1 NYLSVAGMPLLAGR
15 LPNAPPGDAANL
27 AGPQPGQPVVPRE
40 VAVDRA
46 LAHALW
52 PDGNAIGQRMYGM
65 SPRGNGRDADVVVG
79 VVEGAHIPSLA
90 GPTEPEFYQPTIVP
104 GNVSYLV
111 RVTGDAHVIA
121 PELRKLISET
131 NSAAVARAT
140 TIGDDYIRDALAP
153 STFAMALLG
162 TFALIAL
169 VLSAVGLY
177 GMIAYSVSQRT
188 REIGIR
194 MALGADSKTIA
205 ALVIGDG
212 VRLAVFGVVLG
223 AAGAFAATRVLNG
236 MLYDVAPGDPMT
248 FATISVLVVGIAL
261 AASYVP
267 ARRAVGVDPTEA
279 LRGE

>member
-1 NYLSVAGMPLLAGR
+1 
-15 LPNAPPGDAANL
+15 
-27 AGPQPGQPVVPRE
+27 
-40 VAVDRA
+40 
-46 LAHALW
+46 
-52 PDGNAIGQRMYGM
+52 
-65 SPRGNGRDADVVVG
+65 
-79 VVEGAHIPSLA
+79 
-90 GPTEPEFYQPTIVP
+90 
-104 GNVSYLV
+104 V